1 MLADINENAVP
12 NICCLVGYQVGLMH
26 MALLDPVME
35 SSRVLSLLIAIKS
48 CHCPCVG
55 IAHSVLFV
63 LEMVIKFCK
72 SRIPESILKLVGK
85 PNMLMNQLP
94 FFGCVWVFFLIT
106 CTH

>member
-1 MLADINENAVP
+1 
-12 NICCLVGYQVGLMH
+12 
-26 MALLDPVME
+26 ME

-72 SRIPESILKLVGK
+72 SRILESVLKLVGK
-85 PNMLMNQLP
+85 PDM
-94 FFGCVWVFFLIT
+94 
-106 CTH
+106 